1 MKFYKDFGK
10 DPLEKKDM
18 FDVFGVEE
26 SGEEIPM
33 ASEKDAAINRA
44 VMKAFLMAEEI
55 KGAISVERDEKGLK
69 ITVCKDFE

>member
-1 MKFYKDFGK
+1 MNFYKDFGK

-18 FDVFGVEE
+18 FDVFGIKEGE
-26 SGEEIPM
+26 EEIPM

>member
-18 FDVFGVEE
+18 FDVFGIEE
-26 SGEEIPM
+26 NGEEIPM
-33 ASEKDAAINRA
+33 PPEQEVAINRA

-55 KGAISVERDEKGLK
+55 KGAISVERDEKGIK

>member
-1 MKFYKDFGK
+1 MNFYKDFGK

-18 FDVFGVEE
+18 FDVFGIKEGE
-26 SGEEIPM
+26 EEIPM

-55 KGAISVERDEKGLK
+55 KGVLSVEKDEKGIK
-69 ITVCKDFE
+69 ITVYKELE

>member
-1 MKFYKDFGK
+1 MNFYKDFGK

-18 FDVFGVEE
+18 FDVFGIEE
-26 SGEEIPM
+26 SEKEIPM
-33 ASEKDAAINRA
+33 PPEKEVIINRA

-55 KGAISVERDEKGLK
+55 KGAISIERDEKEIK